1 MKLTVGIKQAD
12 AEGSMGVRMTKLVLH
27 ISGRKGFVQNG
38 TVYRFEPTQRNVDKF
53 LEIYPETELFD
64 NRETERALKM
74 NAAAGVITF
83 KKHARPAYK
92 QVKPDYGH
100 QTRAHEKVD
109 HLKLSALFMG
119 TGTGKTK
126 VALDKSLKHYC
137 AGEIDCIVVITLKGV
152 HTQWVDEQVP
162 THVHESIP
170 KICHAWRGMKTVTEK
185 RQFEFFIKQ
194 EKLQIF
200 TINVDAFR
208 GDKAYN
214 TLKRLLARHRGRV
227 MCIVDESQ
235 EIATFDSERSRTIQ
249 EFGTL
254 VEYKMIMS
262 GTPIPKNLVNEW
274 SQFLFLSED
283 IIGEKY
289 VTSFRKDY
297 CIMGGFQDA
306 QVVGHKNLERFN
318 KLVAPYIFR
327 VTKESELDL
336 PPKVYTRHV
345 FDMTDE
351 QHKHYESLRK
361 NFITKLANGSVATV
375 ANAAVLVMRLQ
386 QISNGYLTDEDGTIH
401 PFERNPRFD
410 ALKGIDKRIDGK
422 KIVWAHYNRDVDMLA
437 EHFGDRCVKYVG
449 STSTKER
456 DYAKSAFMDPD
467 SGKDIFLSN
476 PAAGGTGLNLQG
488 ECATAIYYNNS
499 FNAVHRWQSE
509 DRIHRIG
516 TYKTITYVDL
526 VAAKSVDYRILSN
539 LRKKKDF
546 QELVL
551 DDIRIMMEELGELEE
566 QTIVHDLENIKAEEW
581 DGNWMQ
587 DADAARDAIYEQEYA
602 LGVKDD
608 TDRAADDDFM
618 NHFGLK

>member
-1 MKLTVGIKQAD
+1 MKLTIGMKSAD
-12 AEGSMGVRMTKLVLH
+12 AEGNLGIRMTKLILH
-27 ISGRKGFVQNG
+27 ISGRKGFVENNRIW
-38 TVYRFEPTQRNVDKF
+38 RFEAIQKNIDKF
-53 LEIYPETELFD
+53 LEIYPETELVD
-64 NRETERALKM
+64 NRETERAKKM
-74 NAAAGVITF
+74 NIAAGVITF
-83 KKHARPAYK
+83 KKHVRPPYV
-92 QVKPDYGH
+92 QVKPDYAH
-100 QTRAHEKVD
+100 QARAHEKLG
-109 HLKLSALFMG
+109 HMKKCALFMG

-126 VALDKSLKHYC
+126 VSLDKSLRHYC
-137 AGEIDCIVVITLKGV
+137 SGDIDCIIVITLKGV

-185 RQFEFFIKQ
+185 RQLEFFIKQ

-214 TLKRLLARHRGRV
+214 FIKRLFTRHRGRV
-227 MCIVDESQ
+227 MVIIDESQ

-249 EFGTL
+249 QFGEL

-274 SQFLFLSED
+274 SQFLFLDED
-283 IIGEKY
+283 IIGERY
-289 VTSFRKDY
+289 VTSFRREY
-297 CIMGGFQDA
+297 CHMGGFQDS
-306 QVVGHKNLERFN
+306 QVVGHKNLEKFN
-318 KLVAPYIFR
+318 KLVAPYVFR

-351 QHKHYESLRK
+351 QHKHYENLRRS
-361 NFITKLANGSVATV
+361 FMTKLANGQVATV

-401 PFERNPRFD
+401 PFAQNPRFD

-437 EHFGDRCVKYVG
+437 DHFDKRCVKYVG

-456 DYAKSAFMDPD
+456 EYAKRAFMDPD
-467 SGKDIFLSN
+467 SGIDVFLSN

-516 TYKTITYVDL
+516 TYKTITYIDL
-526 VAAKSVDYRILSN
+526 VAAKSVDYRILAN
-539 LRKKKDF
+539 LKKKKDF

-566 QTIVHDLENIKAEEW
+566 HAIIRELESPHEPYEF
-581 DGNWMQ
+581 DGNWL
-587 DADAARDAIYEQEYA
+587 DAPVEH
-602 LGVKDD
+602 
-608 TDRAADDDFM
+608 DRAADEEFM
-618 NHFGLK
+618 RIFGDQ